1 MGNNVANKLFNLEVR
16 YAFCFACVFTR
27 RCFYDTITLATPKS
41 VCISARGTVDSARDS
56 DSRGQRFKSARA
68 GYKSGGRKSVSVK
81 KQALQKGRTTSLLL
95 FIKKCSA
102 IKIIIT
108 YYIFILIFTSNLD
121 IKVKLF

>member
-1 MGNNVANKLFNLEVR
+1 
-16 YAFCFACVFTR
+16 
-27 RCFYDTITLATPKS
+27 
-41 VCISARGTVDSARDS
+41 
-56 DSRGQRFKSARA
+56 
-68 GYKSGGRKSVSVK
+68 VSVK

-102 IKIIIT
+102 IKIIII